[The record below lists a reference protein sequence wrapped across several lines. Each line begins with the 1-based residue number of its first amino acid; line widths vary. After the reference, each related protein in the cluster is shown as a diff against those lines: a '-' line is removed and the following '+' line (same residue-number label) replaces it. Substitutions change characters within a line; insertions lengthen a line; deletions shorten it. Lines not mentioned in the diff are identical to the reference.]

1 MSATLRSAI
10 VTLLAAAAITA
21 CGKPAPT
28 KPVAPAP
35 PPPVVEAPPPAVEEP
50 PASAVPADLPPVAAT
65 ADADPAK
72 ATELV
77 DAVVAQLQ
85 EGIPPEEAVADAL
98 AAVRANP
105 GSGRARVLLASLVED
120 EAFKAAQI
128 EAVVSATDCA
138 DCTDAIL
145 NMTLSDWPDAVG
157 ELAARVTASPQR
169 KALDAIRT
177 FIASGDGAIAGY
189 FKGKKVVV
197 DTTCLSCE
205 MAGEGGGA
213 SKPRTLTGKKALAWV
228 KAGQARGAAGEKDA
242 LYALDEWYCEA
253 DCCRAVAS
261 LQGTPNGNTFLT
273 AVCFAKGTDQVAS
286 LVVFD

>member
-28 KPVAPAP
+28 KPVAPAA
-35 PPPVVEAPPPAVEEP
+35 PPPVVEAPPPAVDEP
-50 PASAVPADLPPVAAT
+50 PSSMVPADLPPVAAT

-85 EGIPPEEAVADAL
+85 EGAPPEEVVADAL

-105 GSGRARVLLASLVED
+105 GSGRARILLASLVED

-145 NMTLSDWPDAVG
+145 NMTRSDWPDAVG

-169 KALDAIRT
+169 KALDAILT

-189 FKGKKVVV
+189 FKGKKVVL
-197 DTTCLSCE
+197 DTSCLSCE
-205 MAGEGGGA
+205 MSGEGDA
-213 SKPRTLTGKKALAWV
+213 SAKPKTLTGKKALAWV

-253 DCCRAVAS
+253 DCCHAAAS
-261 LQGTPNGNTFLT
+261 LQGMPNGNTFLT